1 METRAHHVLIG
12 IFTVLTVIGALLF
25 SLWLSRAHTTRAY
38 RDYAIVFKESVT
50 GLSEGAAVRY
60 SGIKVGT
67 VTSLMLDPADPR
79 RVIARV
85 RLQADTPVRADTH
98 AKLAL
103 SGVTGLATIQLGGG
117 SPNSPPLTAKPGQ
130 LPTIVAELSP
140 LAKLLSSGED
150 ILSNV
155 NQMVVRTSRLLSD
168 ENMAR
173 VNRTLEHIDQATG
186 AIADQ
191 REEIRQLLQQLAD
204 ASRNAN
210 SALKQASQL
219 MQQTNG
225 LLDNQ
230 ARASLTALEHTT
242 TTIDR
247 LLQDNRQAL
256 ASGMQ
261 GMGELGPAVRELR
274 QTLETMRQITRRFG
288 DNPSGYLLGR
298 DKPKEFAP

>member
-50 GLSEGAAVRY
+50 GLAEGAAVRY

-67 VTSLMLDPADPR
+67 VTSLMLDPVDPR
-79 RVIARV
+79 RVIAHV
-85 RLQADTPVRADTH
+85 RLQADTPVRMDTH

-103 SGVTGLATIQLGGG
+103 SGITGLATIQLGGG
-117 SPNSPPLTAKPGQ
+117 APGSPPLTAKPGQ

-140 LAKLLSSGED
+140 LARLLSSGED

-173 VNRTLEHIDQATG
+173 VNRTLEHLDQATG
-186 AIADQ
+186 AIAEQ
-191 REEIRQLLQQLAD
+191 REDIRQLLPQLA
-204 ASRNAN
+204 AAGRNAN
-210 SALKQASQL
+210 AALQQAEQL
-219 MQQTNG
+219 LRQTNG
-225 LLDNQ
+225 LLDDQ
-230 ARASLTALEHTT
+230 GRASLAALARTT

-247 LLQDNRQAL
+247 LLQDNRQSL
-256 ASGMQ
+256 ESGMQ
-261 GMGELGPAVRELR
+261 GMGELGPAIRELR
-274 QTLETMRQITRRFG
+274 QTLEALRQITRRFG

-298 DKPKEFAP
+298 DKLKEFAP